1 MKCRLSGLTHQIPER
16 RWSAPG
22 CSGATPVA
30 HPVAVSA
37 QAGKIVKLGL
47 PGPGDVQGR
56 DVVHFDVALAELAV
70 RMREVEVAHFA
81 AEGAASAAHLL
92 DLEFAQLGITLPSES
107 PPDEK
112 TSFDGCGARLID
124 LLGLRRDAVQLAGAN
139 AFLDG
144 LGGLEHLGFTADECI
159 DHQPCRLTASR
170 GCSAVLRVVG
180 REISGFAADAV
191 WRPEPRQSKGFGA
204 MDRKRA
210 QQFRQLMH
218 FRIPGPEFSPPVLH
232 DQGSGQ
238 YELVFCPS
246 RRPHEQY
253 RMSVRRD
260 GGCVQR
266 TAGRAAHLVRSRCQ
280 WGLSPSVMVDC
291 KMCLPL
297 HGCKEGA

>member
-1 MKCRLSGLTHQIPER
+1 M
-16 RWSAPG
+16 
-22 CSGATPVA
+22 A
-30 HPVAVSA
+30 HPVAVGA
-37 QAGKIVKLGL
+37 QADKVVKLGL
-47 PGPGDVQGR
+47 PRAGDVQGS
-56 DVVHFDVALAELAV
+56 DVVHFNVALAELAV
-70 RMREVEVAHFA
+70 RVREVEVAHIA
-81 AEGAASAAHLL
+81 AEGSAPAPHLL
-92 DLEFAQLGITLPSES
+92 DLELAQLRITLASES
-107 PPDEK
+107 PPDEE
-112 TSFDGCGARLID
+112 TPFDGCGTGLID
-124 LLGLRRDAVQLAGAN
+124 FLRLRRDAMQLARAN

-144 LGGLEHLGFTADECI
+144 LSSLEHLGFTADECI
-159 DHQPCRLTASR
+159 DHQPCWLTASR

-180 REISGFAADAV
+180 REISGFAANAI
-191 WRPEPRQSKGFGA
+191 WRPEPRQGKGFGA